1 MSRFRLAANL
11 AFLYKER
18 PLLERF
24 AAARTSGFAGV
35 ELGFP
40 YDNPID
46 ELVQAKQNAGVEIVL
61 ISTPPGN
68 WDNGDRGLAAIP
80 GRQKEFRESI
90 ATAIQYATAL
100 KCQRIHTLAGT
111 LPKGWDETVRAAYE
125 AVYIENLQYATD
137 HFQQNDIVL
146 FIEPISTFP
155 RYFLRHQHQGVNVI
169 QKVNRPN
176 IKLQYDIFH
185 AQSVDGNLTSFFDDN
200 RQYIDHIQVG
210 QVPGRH
216 EPDSHGEVNFPFLF
230 NHLETT
236 GYDKWIGCEYN
247 PRGKTEDGLGW
258 AASYLTN

>member
-100 KCQRIHTLAGT
+100 KCQRYIPLTCTETYKAKAVNLSKTTEFTHWLELYPKVGMKQSGQPMKLYTLKTFNMQLTTFSKMILYCSLNQSRLFLVIFSGT
-111 LPKGWDETVRAAYE
+111 SIKVC
-125 AVYIENLQYATD
+125 V
-137 HFQQNDIVL
+137 VL
-146 FIEPISTFP
+146 CI
-155 RYFLRHQHQGVNVI
+155 
-169 QKVNRPN
+169 
-176 IKLQYDIFH
+176 
-185 AQSVDGNLTSFFDDN
+185 
-200 RQYIDHIQVG
+200 VG
-210 QVPGRH
+210 QKSV
-216 EPDSHGEVNFPFLF
+216 
-230 NHLETT
+230 
-236 GYDKWIGCEYN
+236 
-247 PRGKTEDGLGW
+247 
-258 AASYLTN
+258 